1 MNKNK
6 SKVLCDVSNC
16 MFNNQEEGDCTLKEL
31 SISSLGRGSECC
43 DTSSTI
49 CQSFESSGGV
59 ITDNEYEV
67 SSELSPEEQE
77 IELEKET
84 NFID

>member
-1 MNKNK
+1 MLKNK

-16 MFNNQEEGDCTLKEL
+16 MYNNTEEGDCRLKEL
-31 SISSLGRGSECC
+31 SISSIGRGSECC

-59 ITDNEYEV
+59 IPDNEYEV
-67 SSELSPEEQE
+67 SSELSPEEEE

-84 NFID
+84 KFID